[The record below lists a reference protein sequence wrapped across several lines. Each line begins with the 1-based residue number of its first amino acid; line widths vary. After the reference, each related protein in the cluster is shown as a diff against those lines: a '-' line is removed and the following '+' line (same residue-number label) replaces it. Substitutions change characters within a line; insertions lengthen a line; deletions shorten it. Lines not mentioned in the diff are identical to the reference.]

1 MDKEV
6 NFAGYE
12 SIVEQ
17 QPCAAEATRCNSL
30 PDRPH
35 PQHRLQRL
43 SSTAAHVTLCH
54 SRHLSVHVRTRS
66 LVSTV
71 FELASHHYVNT
82 WDLCANDI
90 YLSIYGYYTA
100 EAGGWGTVEY
110 SFLYFAPWLILS
122 CGVDANM
129 DEGWTVLM
137 DEVTC
142 KQRHSNV
149 RSVPMMTLSKNR
161 HRDDLRRISEIR
173 GFERR
178 LSRRGIGSTLRLTA
192 TCSMLHITPTAIVL
206 LLAYY
211 FQNYYQ

>member
-1 MDKEV
+1 MPIVVYEVDKEV

-17 QPCAAEATRCNSL
+17 QPCVDWAAEATRCNSL

-100 EAGGWGTVEY
+100 EAGGWGIVEY
-110 SFLYFAPWLILS
+110 CFWNYIILRA
-122 CGVDANM
+122 VAHPQLR
-129 DEGWTVLM
+129 GWRKHGWGL
-137 DEVTC
+137 DC
-142 KQRHSNV
+142 
-149 RSVPMMTLSKNR
+149 
-161 HRDDLRRISEIR
+161 DDGWS
-173 GFERR
+173 
-178 LSRRGIGSTLRLTA
+178 
-192 TCSMLHITPTAIVL
+192 HV
-206 LLAYY
+206 
-211 FQNYYQ
+211 